1 MCVSHTL
8 AHVLGRKYREGLP
21 TTHYVGPGQP
31 AYRQGEAKDLRM
43 KVPESK
49 NRTRMGDQMAA
60 LAEFRSSRYV
70 MSMLA
75 VSKSVMVASLV
86 NRGGPCS

>member
-1 MCVSHTL
+1 
-8 AHVLGRKYREGLP
+8 
-21 TTHYVGPGQP
+21 
-31 AYRQGEAKDLRM
+31 M

-60 LAEFRSSRYV
+60 LAEFPSSRYV

-86 NRGGPCS
+86 NRGDPCS